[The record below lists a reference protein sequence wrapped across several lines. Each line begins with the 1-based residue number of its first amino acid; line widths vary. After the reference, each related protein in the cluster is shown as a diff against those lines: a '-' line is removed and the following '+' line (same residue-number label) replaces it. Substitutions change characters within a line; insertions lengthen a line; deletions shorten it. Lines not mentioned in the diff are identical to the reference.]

1 MKQLFFKPISVP
13 IDDMDRFEQ
22 NGKKKKW
29 HVKNTWYDWLINYIP
44 NPIKSYRITM

>member
-22 NGKKKKW
+22 NEKKKNDILK
-29 HVKNTWYDWLINYIP
+29 TLGMIG
-44 NPIKSYRITM
+44 